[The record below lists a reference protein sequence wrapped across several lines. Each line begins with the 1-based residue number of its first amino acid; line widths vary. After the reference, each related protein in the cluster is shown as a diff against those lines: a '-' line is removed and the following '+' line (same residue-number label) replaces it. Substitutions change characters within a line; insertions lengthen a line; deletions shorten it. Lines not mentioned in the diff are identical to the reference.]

1 MLDVK
6 FVVANPEVVKE
17 NCRNRNTPPDVLDDI
32 DRAIELEGE
41 RRELLQSVE
50 EIRRRQNEVA
60 QATGKERDPQKR
72 SVLVEEGKALK
83 SCVADEEDKLRIL
96 EGSLNLRLRRI
107 PNLTHPDAPLGRTED
122 DSVEIRKSGAP
133 RKFDFKPK
141 DHVEL
146 GKELDL
152 IDFETAG
159 KVSGSGFYFLKNDAV
174 LLDLALQQH
183 APVGPDRRGVHT
195 PRLTR
200 ARNSILRIGL
210 VPRRRD
216 AGLFGRG

>member
-6 FVVANPEVVKE
+6 FVVANPEAVKE
-17 NCRNRNTPPDVLDDI
+17 NCRNRNTPADVLEDV
-32 DRAIELEGE
+32 DRAVALEGE

-72 SVLVEEGKALK
+72 SALIEEGKALK
-83 SCVADEEDKLRIL
+83 SQVADEEEKLRRL
-96 EGSLNLRLRRI
+96 EGELNLRLRRI
-107 PNLTHPDAPLGRTED
+107 PNLTHPDAPVGRTED
-122 DSVEIRKSGAP
+122 DSREIRKSGTP
-133 RKFDFKPK
+133 RTFDFKPK

-174 LLDLALQQH
+174 LARPG
-183 APVGPDRRGVHT
+183 APAACAAET
-195 PRLTR
+195 
-200 ARNSILRIGL
+200 
-210 VPRRRD
+210 
-216 AGLFGRG
+216 